1 MCQRFRH
8 QRIPLAPALP
18 PIWTLLP
25 RARISRALVFRRVYC
40 LRLASTAAPRLAWM
54 PSTNTFVI
62 LPTALASSL
71 RRITKPKAASTGRTF
86 GENTS
91 KREDKKMP
99 TNGPEADMIPEYPK
113 RHVPSGVETA
123 TVSASE
129 NGMLLGPNSAAG
141 LAARVSRLEH
151 QLAAALK
158 ELAKLRAEKF
168 NNPKPALATK

>member
-1 MCQRFRH
+1 
-8 QRIPLAPALP
+8 
-18 PIWTLLP
+18 
-25 RARISRALVFRRVYC
+25 
-40 LRLASTAAPRLAWM
+40 
-54 PSTNTFVI
+54 
-62 LPTALASSL
+62 
-71 RRITKPKAASTGRTF
+71 
-86 GENTS
+86 
-91 KREDKKMP
+91 MP